1 MAAPG
6 RLGILFLTMEY
17 APETGNGIGSYHSV
31 IAPALAARGHDVHVI
46 SCVPGQRRRD
56 YVESGVMIH
65 RRGQIH
71 VPGLRRLPRG
81 GGLRAGGARLRT
93 VTSSALAMRELAL
106 DIDVVEAP
114 DWMAEGLIVGAR
126 RRPPLV
132 GHLHTPLVL
141 TSRYGARPVA
151 RWNAANLLERTA
163 MRRAQVVTA
172 PSRLVLDLV
181 REERWLEHADASYG
195 CRSTQTVGAGSHR
208 SLTLRRSCSRPA
220 GSNRSRRRT
229 S

>member
-1 MAAPG
+1 
-6 RLGILFLTMEY
+6 
-17 APETGNGIGSYHSV
+17 
-31 IAPALAARGHDVHVI
+31 
-46 SCVPGQRRRD
+46 
-56 YVESGVMIH
+56 MIH

-106 DIDVVEAP
+106 DIHVVEAP
-114 DWMAEGLIVGAR
+114 DWRAEGLIIGAR

-181 REERWLEHADASYG
+181 REERWLEHADARVVRLPVDADRWSG
-195 CRSTQTVGAGSHR
+195 PHR
-208 SLTLRRSCSRPA
+208 SPTLRRSCSRPA